1 MPMIWGD
8 LQNLYADDY
17 MYSGVKISC
26 TWADD
31 LLESVKARFCLVI
44 AMNISL

>member
-17 MYSGVKISC
+17 MYSGLKISC

-31 LLESVKARFCLVI
+31 LLESVKARFGLVI

>member
-17 MYSGVKISC
+17 MYSGLKISC
-26 TWADD
+26 TW
-31 LLESVKARFCLVI
+31 ARFCLVI
-44 AMNISL
+44 AMNKSL